1 MFVQTADT
9 ILISVNI
16 DSRPLKLRV
25 AASAEDDVKT
35 AANMLNKKI
44 DAFRNFSQEPL
55 DRISWAALD
64 LAGDV
69 VKNAKNPTSHIPPS
83 PSFNM
88 DGVNQELDS
97 IEQLLNLR

>member
-25 AASAEDDVKT
+25 AAAAEDDVKT

-69 VKNAKNPTSHIPPS
+69 VKNAKNPTSHIPS
-83 PSFNM
+83 PTLNM

>member
-1 MFVQTADT
+1 MQTADT

-25 AASAEDDVKT
+25 AAAAEDDVKT
-35 AANMLNKKI
+35 AAHMLNKKI
-44 DAFRNFSQEPL
+44 DAFRNFSQDPL

-69 VKNAKNPTSHIPPS
+69 VKNAKNPTLHTPS
-83 PSFNM
+83 MPQNNM
-88 DGVNQELDS
+88 DFIDRELDA